1 MAVDTPIDQYR
12 VFGNPIHQS
21 KSPNIHTAFATATG
35 QHINYQAQLV
45 AEGAFETTVT
55 DFFESGGKGLNI
67 TVPFKQRAFAMAQV
81 LSPAAQK
88 AEAANTLYVNPQ
100 GQLVADN
107 TDGMGLV
114 RDICHNLGGE
124 LKAQRIL
131 VLGAGGAVRGVLQPI
146 LAQRPAQVII
156 ANRTHSKALDLA
168 ASFTDLGPIEAVPMA
183 QLQGPFDWIING
195 TSASL
200 AGDLPP
206 LPAGLLT
213 NTSRC
218 YDMMYSA
225 QTSVFNAWALG
236 QGAAAADDGLGML
249 VEQAAQSF
257 NLWRGALPP
266 RAEVLLALR
275 SELRK
280 QNLGNLSP

>member
-1 MAVDTPIDQYR
+1 MSIDTTIDQYR

-21 KSPNIHTAFATATG
+21 KSPNIHKQFAKAVH
-35 QHINYQAQLV
+35 QHINYQAKLV
-45 AEGAFETTVT
+45 AEGEFEDTVKAF
-55 DFFESGGKGLNI
+55 FAQGGKGLNI
-67 TVPFKQRAFAMAQV
+67 TVPFKQRAFAMAKV
-81 LSPAAQK
+81 LSPAAKK
-88 AEAANTLYVNPQ
+88 AEAANTLYLNAQ

-114 RDICHNLGGE
+114 RDICHNLKGQ
-124 LKAQRIL
+124 LATKRIL

-146 LAQRPAQVII
+146 LAQLPAQVII
-156 ANRTHSKALDLA
+156 ANRTYSKACDLA
-168 ASFTDLGPIEAVPMA
+168 ELFTDIGPIQATPMA
-183 QLQGPFDWIING
+183 QLSGSFDWIING

-206 LPAGLLT
+206 LPQGLIT

-225 QTSVFNAWALG
+225 QTTVFNQWALK
-236 QGAAAADDGLGML
+236 QGAQQADDGLGML

-257 NLWRGALPP
+257 NLWRGVLPP
-266 RAEVLLALR
+266 TDGVLLALR
-275 SELRK
+275 RELK
-280 QNLGNLSP
+280 A

>member
-1 MAVDTPIDQYR
+1 MVLDTSIDLTVDQYR

-21 KSPNIHTAFATATG
+21 KSPNIHKAFAQATQ

-45 AEGAFETTVT
+45 AKDEFEHTVKAFFAV
-55 DFFESGGKGLNI
+55 GGKGLNI

-88 AEAANTLYVNPQ
+88 AEAANTLYLNEQ

-107 TDGMGLV
+107 TDGIGLV
-114 RDICHNLGGE
+114 RDIGHNLGGE
-124 LKAQRIL
+124 LKAKRIL

-146 LAQRPAQVII
+146 LAQMPAQVTI
-156 ANRTHSKALDLA
+156 ANRTHSKACDLA
-168 ASFTDLGPIEAVPMA
+168 ASFTDFGNIEALPMD

-200 AGDLPP
+200 AGDLPS
-206 LPAGLLT
+206 LPDGLLT
-213 NTSRC
+213 SNSRC

-225 QTSVFNAWALG
+225 QTTVFNTWALK
-236 QGAAAADDGLGML
+236 QGAAFADDGLGML

-257 NLWRGALPP
+257 NLWRGMLPP
-266 RAEVLLALR
+266 TAAVLSALR
-275 SELRK
+275 KELK
-280 QNLGNLSP
+280 A

>member
-1 MAVDTPIDQYR
+1 MSIDQYR

-21 KSPNIHTAFATATG
+21 KSPNIHKAFAEATK

-45 AEGAFETTVT
+45 LEAVFEHTVKE
-55 DFFESGGKGLNI
+55 FFATGGKGLNI

-81 LSPAAQK
+81 LSPAAEK
-88 AEAANTLYVNPQ
+88 AEAANTLYLNEQ
-100 GQLVADN
+100 GQLVAEN
-107 TDGMGLV
+107 TDGVGLV
-114 RDICHNLGGE
+114 RDICHNLNGE
-124 LKAQRIL
+124 LKAKRIL

-146 LAQRPAQVII
+146 LEQLPAQVII
-156 ANRTHSKALDLA
+156 ANRTYSKACDLA
-168 ASFTDLGPIEAVPMA
+168 ALFTGLGTIEAVPMD

-206 LPAGLLT
+206 LPEGLLT
-213 NTSRC
+213 DSSRC

-225 QTSVFNAWALG
+225 QTTVFNTWALN
-236 QGAAAADDGLGML
+236 QGAAQADDGLGML

-257 NLWRGALPP
+257 NLWRGIFPP
-266 RAEVLLALR
+266 TAAVLLDLR
-275 SELRK
+275 NELRA
-280 QNLGNLSP
+280 

>member
-1 MAVDTPIDQYR
+1 MVTETQIDQYR

-21 KSPNIHTAFATATG
+21 KSPNIHMAFAQATK
-35 QHINYQAQLV
+35 QQINYQAQLV
-45 AEGAFETTVT
+45 AEDEFEHAVKE
-55 DFFESGGKGLNI
+55 FFADGGKGLNI

-81 LSPAAQK
+81 LSPAAEK
-88 AEAANTLYVNPQ
+88 AEAANTLYFNDQ

-114 RDICHNLGGE
+114 RDISHNLSGE
-124 LKAQRIL
+124 LKAKRIL

-146 LAQRPAQVII
+146 LAQLPAQVII
-156 ANRTHSKALDLA
+156 ANRTYSKACDLA
-168 ASFTDLGPIEAVPMA
+168 ALFTGLGTIEAVPMD

-206 LPAGLLT
+206 LPEGLLT
-213 NTSRC
+213 NSSRC

-225 QTSVFNAWALG
+225 QTTVFNAWALK
-236 QGAAAADDGLGML
+236 QGVAHADDGLGML

-257 NLWRGALPP
+257 NLWRGVLPP
-266 RAEVLLALR
+266 TAEVLSSLR
-275 SELRK
+275 SEL
-280 QNLGNLSP
+280 NA

>member
-1 MAVDTPIDQYR
+1 MVTDTQIDQYR

-21 KSPNIHTAFATATG
+21 KSPSIHKAFALATE
-35 QHINYQAQLV
+35 QQINYQAQLV
-45 AEGAFETTVT
+45 AEDEFEHTVT
-55 DFFESGGKGLNI
+55 EFFVSGGKGLNI
-67 TVPFKQRAFAMAQV
+67 TVPFKQRAFAMAQT

-88 AEAANTLYVNPQ
+88 AEAANTLYLNNQ

-114 RDICHNLGGE
+114 RDICHNLSGE
-124 LKAQRIL
+124 LKGKRIL

-146 LAQRPAQVII
+146 LAQLPAQVTI
-156 ANRTHSKALDLA
+156 ANRTHSKACDLA
-168 ASFTDLGPIEAVPMA
+168 ASFTDLGSIAAVPMD

-206 LPAGLLT
+206 LPEGLLT

-225 QTSVFNAWALG
+225 DTTVFNAWAIE
-236 QGAAAADDGLGML
+236 QGAAQADDGLGML

-257 NLWRGALPP
+257 NLWRGILPP
-266 RAEVLLALR
+266 TATVLSALR
-275 SELRK
+275 SGL
-280 QNLGNLSP
+280 NV